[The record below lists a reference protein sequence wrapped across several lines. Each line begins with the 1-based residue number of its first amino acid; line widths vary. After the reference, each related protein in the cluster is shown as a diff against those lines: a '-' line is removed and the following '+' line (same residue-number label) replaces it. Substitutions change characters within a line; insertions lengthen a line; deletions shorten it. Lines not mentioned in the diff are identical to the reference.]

1 MDRGYKVAYADPE
14 FIAQAGFEKVAYL
27 PFIFDSQLV
36 YHCHGSRF
44 LIDRGLG
51 AWDPKN
57 RGADQNSHAP
67 STTSM
72 KNYADR
78 LVNFLEWC
86 EVRNLDPMT
95 VDYKRDLIGRY
106 QKEMLKGVWSR
117 DNKAL
122 SERTI
127 NVRIDTAADYLS
139 WMADKALRA
148 SFSIPKI
155 TRSVVVNNPKSS
167 RGHLPKEVEVR
178 VGKLREAEGHL
189 TFPED
194 AEIAAWLN
202 RLYAKE
208 DSGATVGLI
217 AELVL
222 ETGIRR
228 EEAACWRLDTLPIKR
243 EEWRIVNPL
252 SQINNQA
259 VVITLRYGTKG
270 KEYGRDHSDKI
281 GPSGEILV
289 PLPLALKLHHY
300 REKTRPNALG
310 AATRKGVGLAEQR
323 KIQAEAVHLFLK
335 PDTGK
340 RYTGKNIHDAW
351 CSVEHPRGWC
361 PHLGRHYWACTT
373 LWRKLQVHFTFLEE
387 ALKTEL
393 SDDVLGSI
401 RSNALSIIRLE
412 IQPQLRHASE
422 QTTLL
427 YLRWVADRLHTNL
440 NLHDQWLEKLGEAAC
455 GEGS

>member
-1 MDRGYKVAYADPE
+1 MGIGYKVVYATPE

-27 PFIFDSQLV
+27 PFIFNSQLA
-36 YHCHGSRF
+36 YHRHGSRF

-51 AWDPKN
+51 AWDPRN
-57 RGADQNSHAP
+57 RGADQKLHP
-67 STTSM
+67 PTTKSM

-78 LVNFLEWC
+78 LANFLEWC
-86 EVRNLDPMT
+86 EVRSLDPMT
-95 VDYKRDLIGRY
+95 IDYKHDLIGRY
-106 QKEMLKGVWSR
+106 QKEMLKGIWSR
-117 DNKAL
+117 DNKPL

-148 SFSIPKI
+148 PFFVSKI
-155 TRSVVVNNPKSS
+155 TRSVIINNPKSS

-178 VGKLREAEGHL
+178 EGKLRETEGHL

-194 AEIAAWLN
+194 QEVAAWLN

-208 DSGATVGLI
+208 GSGTTVGLI
-217 AELVL
+217 SELIL

-228 EEAACWRLDTLPIKR
+228 EEAASWRVDTLPLVKAD
-243 EEWRIVNPL
+243 WRIVNPQ
-252 SQINNQA
+252 SAVENQA
-259 VVITLRYGTKG
+259 VAVTLRYGTKG
-270 KEYGRDHSDKI
+270 KEYGRDHGDKI

-289 PLPLALKLHHY
+289 PLPMALKLHHY
-300 REKTRPNALG
+300 LEKVRPKALSV
-310 AATRKGVGLAEQR
+310 ATRKGANLTEQR
-323 KIQAEAVHLFLK
+323 KIQAESVHLFLK
-335 PDTGK
+335 PSTGK
-340 RYTGKNIHDAW
+340 RYSGKNIHDAW
-351 CSVEHPRGWC
+351 CSVEHQRGWG

-373 LWRKLQVHFTFLEE
+373 LWRKLQIHQLFLEE
-387 ALKTEL
+387 ALKAKV

-412 IQPQLRHASE
+412 IQPQLRHVSE
-422 QTTLL
+422 QTTLI
-427 YLRWVADRLHTNL
+427 YLRWVANRLHINL
-440 NLHDQWLEKLGEAAC
+440 NLQEQWAEKLAEVGN